1 MMFVD
6 AGSCASNI
14 KKNRLPIG
22 GGGGK
27 PHIAPPPRKALWAWL
42 LMVLQLL
49 RFTPKEVLFCSRVA
63 SIPADAA
70 PEAGFSVRPS

>member
-1 MMFVD
+1 MLV
-6 AGSCASNI
+6 AARVTLKKTAS
-14 KKNRLPIG
+14 PMG

-49 RFTPKEVLFCSRVA
+49 RFTPKEVLFCSRA
-63 SIPADAA
+63 APIPADAA
-70 PEAGFSVRPS
+70 PEAGFSVRSS